1 VHEQVKLVHISI
13 NAELYMVFFNV
24 LRRFPFACLLSAPVA
39 VALIFSVAGNG
50 WAQSIPTAPALT
62 DDAPPVDPVNPD
74 NIEDLRPLS
83 QDGSLLSMRSGQRL
97 IEEAA
102 TAVAAQN
109 YTLAISKL
117 QDARQLFNQLS
128 NFYQELYSSFN
139 PIDNRIADVQRRQAL
154 ESAQMRDEATY
165 QLALVHRARN
175 QPDLA
180 VPLLIQIV
188 RSQNPTR
195 DLGQRAYRQ
204 LFELGFVD
212 TPYPRNQEP
221 APTSTAPTAPSN

>member
-1 VHEQVKLVHISI
+1 
-13 NAELYMVFFNV
+13 MVSFTVF
-24 LRRFPFACLLSAPVA
+24 RRFPIACPLSASIA
-39 VALIFSVAGNG
+39 AALVLTIAGNG
-50 WAQSIPTAPALT
+50 WAQTIPTGPDLT
-62 DDAPPVDPVNPD
+62 DDAPQSVDPVNPS

-83 QDGSLLSMRSGQRL
+83 QDGSILSMRAGQRL

-102 TAVAAQN
+102 TAVSAQD

-139 PIDNRIADVQRRQAL
+139 PIDNRIANDQRRQAL
-154 ESAQMRDEATY
+154 ESAQLRDEATY

-221 APTSTAPTAPSN
+221 APTSTAPSPTPSN